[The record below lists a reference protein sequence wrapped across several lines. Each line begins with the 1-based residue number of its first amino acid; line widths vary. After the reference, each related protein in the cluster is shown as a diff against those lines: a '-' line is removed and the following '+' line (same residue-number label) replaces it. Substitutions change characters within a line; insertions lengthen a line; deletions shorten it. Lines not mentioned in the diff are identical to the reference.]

1 MKRTTVAK
9 IFFWCLREFFL
20 NFFLCLLPFWGERRA
35 SVGTNRDTKHKTL
48 WRARK
53 KTARSSF
60 ALPPLRARSLL
71 LLLDFFS
78 FALSLLL
85 ARVPGKVSGNKQRER
100 GVRSFFNSSY
110 FFASLSLSLLCRS
123 LSFSL
128 SLCFRAMLLRC
139 SRLVTKQHSYLSS
152 PSSSLTQNKK
162 SKSAS
167 RARM

>member
-1 MKRTTVAK
+1 MVLKRTTVAK

-85 ARVPGKVSGNKQRER
+85 ARAGESFRKQTERERR

-128 SLCFRAMLLRC
+128 SLCFRAAAASVFS
-139 SRLVTKQHSYLSS
+139 SRNETTQLSLFSLFFPHS
-152 PSSSLTQNKK
+152 K
-162 SKSAS
+162 
-167 RARM
+167 